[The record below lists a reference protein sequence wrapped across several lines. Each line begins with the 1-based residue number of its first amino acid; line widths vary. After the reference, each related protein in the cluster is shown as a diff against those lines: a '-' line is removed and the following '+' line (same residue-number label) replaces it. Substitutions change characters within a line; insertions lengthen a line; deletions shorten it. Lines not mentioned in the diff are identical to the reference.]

1 MDGKYILRMCDITKT
16 FPGMTALDKVSFD
29 LREGEVHV
37 LVGENGAGKSTLM
50 KILCGVYGKDCG
62 RINLCGTDVEV
73 RDTKHAEGLGISMI
87 HQEFNLLPFRNVAQ
101 NIFLGREPVKGPLKV
116 LDEERMH
123 EESKQ
128 LLRSLGM
135 VLDTRTPVK
144 ELGVAQRQMVEVAK
158 ALSMNA
164 KVLIMDEPTA
174 TLTTREIEQ
183 LFATIANLTKKGVSI
198 VYISHRMEEIFRIAD
213 RITVLRDGLYVA
225 TVEDPS
231 GITMDELVAMMVGR
245 RIEKRFEKPPVK
257 LGKEVLRVEGLSSDG
272 KFEDVS
278 LYVREGEI
286 VGISGLVGA
295 GRTEVARAIFGADP
309 KDSGKVSLFGGE
321 IKAGSPG
328 AMVAKGVGFVP
339 EDRKEQGLALIM
351 SVKDNIVQASLDK
364 VSTGPFINGSKERKV
379 ARKYVDELRVATPS
393 VQKLA
398 KFLSGG
404 TQQKVVI
411 AKWLASG
418 SRVLIFD
425 EPTRGIDVGAKQ
437 EIYKIMGDLVKEGVG
452 ILMIS
457 SELPEII
464 SVCDR
469 IYVMHE
475 GRITGEVMQADANQE
490 LILGL
495 AMGKEVAG

>member
-1 MDGKYILRMCDITKT
+1 LSGKCILRMCDITKT
-16 FPGMTALDKVSFD
+16 FPGMTALDKVCFE
-29 LREGEVHV
+29 LCEGEVHV

-50 KILCGVYGKDCG
+50 KILCGVYGKDSG
-62 RINLCGTDVEV
+62 SINLCDCEV
-73 RDTKHAEGLGISMI
+73 DIRNTKHAEGLGISMI

-101 NIFLGREPVKGPLKV
+101 NIFLGREPVKGPLRV
-116 LDEERMH
+116 LDKDLMH
-123 EESKQ
+123 RESRE
-128 LLRSLGM
+128 LLASLGLAM
-135 VLDTRTPVK
+135 DTRALIRD
-144 ELGVAQRQMVEVAK
+144 LGVAQRQMVEVAK
-158 ALSMNA
+158 ALSVNA

-183 LFATIANLTKKGVSI
+183 LFATIKRLTEKGVAI

-213 RITVLRDGLYVA
+213 RITVLRDGQFVA

-231 GITMDELVAMMVGR
+231 SINMDDLVAMLVGR
-245 RIEKRFEKPPVK
+245 RIEKRFGKPDVK
-257 LGKEVLRVEGLSSDG
+257 LGREVLRVEGLSSKG
-272 KFEDVS
+272 RFENIS

-309 KDSGKVSLFGGE
+309 KDSGTVKLFGSE
-321 IKAGSPG
+321 VKASVPG
-328 AMVAKGVGFVP
+328 AMVARGVGFVP

-364 VSTGPFINGSKERKV
+364 VCNGPFINSARERRV
-379 ARKYVDELRVATPS
+379 AGKYVDELRISTPS
-393 VQKLA
+393 IQKLA

-418 SRVLIFD
+418 SRILIFD

-437 EIYKIMGDLVKEGVG
+437 EIYKIMGDLVKDGVG

-475 GRITGEVMQADANQE
+475 GRITGEVQKADANQE
-490 LILGL
+490 LILSL
-495 AMGKEVAG
+495 AMGKEVSA

>member
-1 MDGKYILRMCDITKT
+1 
-16 FPGMTALDKVSFD
+16 
-29 LREGEVHV
+29 
-37 LVGENGAGKSTLM
+37 LM

-364 VSTGPFINGSKERKV
+364 VSTGPFINGSKEKKV

-437 EIYKIMGDLVKEGVG
+437 EIYKIMGDLVEEGVG

>member
-1 MDGKYILRMCDITKT
+1 MDGKCILRMCDITKS
-16 FPGMTALDKVSFD
+16 FPGMIALNKVCFD
-29 LREGEVHV
+29 LNEGEVHV

-50 KILCGVYGKDCG
+50 KILCGVYGKDNG
-62 RINLCGTDVEV
+62 KINLCGVDVEV
-73 RDTKHAEGLGISMI
+73 KDTKHAEGLGISMI

-123 EESKQ
+123 KEAKS
-128 LLRSLGM
+128 LLLSLGLN
-135 VLDTRTPVK
+135 LDTKTLVK

-183 LFATIANLTKKGVSI
+183 LFATIASLTNKGVSI

-213 RITVLRDGLYVA
+213 RITVLRDGLFVA

-231 GITMDELVAMMVGR
+231 SITMDELVAMMVGR
-245 RIEKRFEKPPVK
+245 RIEKRFEKPPVE
-257 LGKEVLRVEGLSSDG
+257 LGKEVLRVDGLSSGG
-272 KFEDVS
+272 KFEDIS

-309 KDSGKVSLFGGE
+309 KDKGKISLFGKE
-321 IKAGSPG
+321 IKAGNPG
-328 AMVAKGVGFVP
+328 TMVSKGVGFVP

-364 VSTGPFINGSKERKV
+364 VSTGPFINGPKEKKV
-379 ARKYVDELRVATPS
+379 AKRYVDELRVSTPS

-437 EIYKIMGDLVKEGVG
+437 EIYKIMGDLVKDGVG

-475 GRITGEVMQADANQE
+475 GRITGEVMQTDANQE

-495 AMGKEVAG
+495 AMGKEVVQ

>member
-1 MDGKYILRMCDITKT
+1 MGGRCIVRMCDITKT
-16 FPGMTALDKVSFD
+16 FPGMTALDRVCFD

-50 KILCGVYGKDCG
+50 KILCGVYGKDSG
-62 RINLCGTDVEV
+62 SIDVDGSEV
-73 RDTKHAEGLGISMI
+73 NVRNPKHAEALGISMI
-87 HQEFNLLPFRNVAQ
+87 HQEFNLLPYRNVAQ
-101 NIFLGREPVKGPLKV
+101 NIFLGREPVKGFLKV
-116 LDEERMH
+116 VDEERMH
-123 EESKQ
+123 RESSEF
-128 LLRSLGM
+128 LSSLGLAM
-135 VLDTRTPVK
+135 NTHTLIKD
-144 ELGVAQRQMVEVAK
+144 LGVAQRQMVEVAK
-158 ALSMNA
+158 ALSANA

-183 LFATIANLTKKGVSI
+183 LFATIKRLTEKGVAI

-213 RITVLRDGLYVA
+213 RITVLRDGQFVA
-225 TVEDPS
+225 TIEDPS
-231 GITMDELVAMMVGR
+231 SITMDDLVAMMVGR
-245 RIEKRFEKPPVK
+245 RIEKRFEKPDVK
-257 LGKEVLRVEGLSSDG
+257 LGREVLRVEGLSSKG
-272 KFEDVS
+272 KFENVS

-286 VGISGLVGA
+286 VGIAGLVGA

-309 KDSGKVSLFGGE
+309 RDAGTVKLFGE
-321 IKAGSPG
+321 EVKAGSP
-328 AMVAKGVGFVP
+328 AAVVAKGVGFVP

-351 SVKDNIVQASLDK
+351 SVKDNIVQASLMK
-364 VSTGPFINGSKERKV
+364 VCTGPFINPGRERQV
-379 ARKYVDELRVATPS
+379 ATKYVNELRISTPS
-393 VQKLA
+393 IQKLA

-418 SRVLIFD
+418 SRLFIFD

-437 EIYKIMGDLVKEGVG
+437 EIYKIMGDLVKGDVG

-469 IYVMHE
+469 VYVMHE
-475 GRITGEVMQADANQE
+475 GRIAGEVKKADANQE
-490 LILGL
+490 LILSL
-495 AMGKEVAG
+495 AMGKEVCA